1 MASKMANDVSGTE
14 ESSDARG
21 EQPRVIGDR
30 YEVIRVLGEGSSART
45 LLCSDTHDKRRVAVK
60 ELHFEHLD
68 NWKYLE
74 LFEREAKMLSMLDH
88 RGIPEVFDFFQG
100 RSTVTTLYIVQE
112 FIEGA
117 SLKQRMESGPMLGQQ
132 EVYDC
137 ALGLLDVL
145 DYLHGRAPPVL
156 HRDIKP
162 SNVLIRPEG
171 DAALVDFGGVCFGWR
186 PPSVAGTTVVGTFG
200 YMPPEQL
207 LGQSGP
213 TSDLYALGATLLH
226 LVTGT
231 PPHEFPFDSGRIEV
245 PTDLPTRD
253 SVTRL
258 IEALLRPAPRDR
270 PQTAAAARQILTDD
284 VQEAPSAVGGATAL
298 TRPGSFR
305 RNVAIISGD
314 GPQFVDMGPPPRDPK
329 GEFKDVYRNLVNP
342 LFPAKMLWSSAIQ
355 AVAVVV
361 YGVVSVA
368 TLGVAPLVY
377 ASKVRN
383 RKRRYTDLFRR
394 GESTRGFILSA
405 EKAEIY
411 ATFKYEF
418 EIAGS
423 AYIAFMEYTVEMA
436 RYWGEGDTVP
446 VLYDPHDPRQ
456 CCFVYR

>member
-1 MASKMANDVSGTE
+1 MADSISGTE
-14 ESSDARG
+14 KSPDARG

-30 YEVIRVLGEGSSART
+30 YEVIRELGEGSSGRT
-45 LLCSDTHDKRRVAVK
+45 LLCRDLQGERRVAVK
-60 ELHFEHLD
+60 ELHFQHLD

-74 LFEREAKMLSMLDH
+74 LFEREAKVLSQLDH
-88 RGIPEVFDFFQG
+88 RGIPKVFDFFQG
-100 RSTVTTLYIVQE
+100 RSAATTLYIVQE

-117 SLKQRMESGPMLGQQ
+117 SLRQRMESGPILGQQ

-162 SNVLIRPEG
+162 SNVLMRPDG

-207 LGQSGP
+207 LGQGGP
-213 TSDLYALGATLLH
+213 TADMYALGATLLH
-226 LVTGT
+226 LVTGI
-231 PPHEFPFDSGRIEV
+231 PPNEFPFDSGRIEV
-245 PTDLPTRD
+245 SPDLPAGD
-253 SVTRL
+253 SLTRL

-270 PQTAAAARQILTDD
+270 PQTAAAARQILTDPIQD
-284 VQEAPSAVGGATAL
+284 KPGTVAGTTAV
-298 TRPGSFR
+298 TRPASVR
-305 RNVAIISGD
+305 RNVAIVSGD
-314 GPQFVDMGPPPRDPK
+314 GPQFVDVGPPPRDPK
-329 GEFKDVYRNLVNP
+329 GEFKDVYQNLVNP
-342 LFPAKMLWSSAIQ
+342 LLRTLGTQ
-355 AVAVVV
+355 AGIVFGYAVL
-361 YGVVSVA
+361 SVL

-377 ASKVRN
+377 ASKVSK

-394 GESTRGFILSA
+394 GQLTRGSIVSA
-405 EKAEIY
+405 TTKGEWY

-418 EIAGS
+418 EIADS
-423 AYIAFMEYTVEMA
+423 AYIAFMEYAVGMA

-446 VLYDPHDPRQ
+446 VLYDPDDPKH